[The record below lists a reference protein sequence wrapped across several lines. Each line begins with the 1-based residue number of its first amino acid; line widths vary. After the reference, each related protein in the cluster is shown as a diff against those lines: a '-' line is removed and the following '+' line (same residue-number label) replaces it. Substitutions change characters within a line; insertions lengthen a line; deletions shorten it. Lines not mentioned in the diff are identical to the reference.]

1 MIVLKS
7 HQHAVVQRVHSRFL
21 EVRDLLGLA
30 ATAADRETARR
41 SGCVMLEAPT
51 GAGKTVMAGTLA
63 ERFSCVE
70 NVVWFWFAPFSG
82 IVDQTRSFLRG
93 QFKGLRVRN
102 LRSDRHPGQ
111 TRGGDVYVTTWA
123 SVATSNAEGRK
134 IRQRRESLPSLDEF
148 VPALRAR
155 GLRIGVVVDE
165 AHHGFKRQTLA
176 LELFRKVLAPEYTL
190 LVSATPDDKELAEF
204 ARELGVNHPGREV
217 LTREQAVE
225 MGLVKRGIKAVAYI
239 ADAAVAQIVDHE
251 MTALTDGWRLH
262 NEIRAALAAA
272 KIPLV
277 PLMLVQVESAGKG
290 RDEKRVK
297 EKLLALG
304 VPESVIAVHTANEP
318 DPDVLAVAN
327 DESKEVLIFKMAV
340 ALGFD
345 APRAF
350 VLVSSRSSRKADFGI
365 QVCGRIMRIH
375 RRVQGRKELPALL
388 DYGYVLLADPESQE
402 GFVQAAQKIDQIRE
416 ELGSAQTP
424 TVIAVRVGDRM
435 TIQQVGPEG
444 PSLLHGLEGP
454 VPTASSVSAWLTGR
468 KPEAQQVSQTELN
481 GLFVGDAYPISP
493 ETLPDNLTNGVLPA
507 VKMVGGE
514 AYQDRATYRYPLRP
528 DVPRFLKTHVLPA
541 EYDGLAEDVVNTFN
555 FSEPMLLAGQRD
567 VVQVTRKSMEVFS
580 GDTQRERIQAHL
592 SHQQIAQ
599 LGRELLF
606 ALDGPNPEVIRV
618 GLRQKLRAAYHDQG
632 IEALSV
638 DSELLDHALWLI
650 LATFP
655 QALRYAMKQCLNRYA
670 PIADTFGPLPDE
682 LLYSEPQVA
691 SEHNAYR
698 FMPLDLN
705 SWEKQ
710 FARLLDDDTTGVVKW
725 WHRNKPWVHE
735 AVCVPLP
742 SGKAYFPDFVVCLAG
757 RKKGDGIL
765 LVETKE
771 RIYDPLAEEKV
782 DAEHKTYGRPL
793 MLTFENE
800 RFMSVRFNL
809 QQRRNELD
817 RVFAFDW
824 ALNYE

>member
-1 MIVLKS
+1 MIALKN
-7 HQHAVVQRVHSRFL
+7 HQNAVVQRVHSRFQ
-21 EVRDLLGLA
+21 EVRDLLGKA
-30 ATAADRETARR
+30 STAADRETARR

-63 ERFSCVE
+63 ERFSGVE

-82 IVDQTRSFLRG
+82 IIDQSKGFLRG

-102 LRSDRHPGQ
+102 LRADRHPEQ

-123 SVATSNAEGRK
+123 SVAASNAEGRK
-134 IRQRRESLPSLDEF
+134 IRQKRETLLSLDEF

-165 AHHGFKRQTLA
+165 AHHGFKKQTLA
-176 LELFRKVLAPEYTL
+176 LALFKEVLAPEYTL

-204 ARELGVNHPGREV
+204 ARELGVDHPGREV

-239 ADAAVAQIVDHE
+239 ADVSVAQIVDHE
-251 MTALTDGWRLH
+251 KTALTDGWRLH

-272 KIPLV
+272 GIPLV

-290 RDEKRVK
+290 HDEKRVK
-297 EKLLALG
+297 DKLLELG
-304 VPESVIAVHTANEP
+304 VSESAIAVHTASEP

-365 QVCGRIMRIH
+365 QVCGRIMRVH
-375 RRVQGRKELPALL
+375 RRVQGRTDLPAVL

-402 GFVQAAQKIDQIRE
+402 GFVQAAQKIDQLRE
-416 ELGSAQTP
+416 EMGSALTP

-444 PSLLHGLEGP
+444 PSLLHGLEGTEP
-454 VPTASSVSAWLTGR
+454 TTASVAAWLTGR
-468 KPEAQQVSQTELN
+468 KPEAEQVSQTELG
-481 GLFVGDAYPISP
+481 GLFSSAPYPVCP
-493 ETLPDNLTNGVLPA
+493 ETRRADFTNGVVPA
-507 VKMVGGE
+507 SRMAGDRT
-514 AYQDRATYRYPLRP
+514 YQLRATYRYALRP
-528 DVPRFLKTHVLPA
+528 DVPRLLKTHVLPTD
-541 EYDGLAEDVVNTFN
+541 YDGLAEDVVNTFL

-567 VVQVTRKSMEVFS
+567 VVQVTRKTMEVFS
-580 GDTQRERIQAHL
+580 GDTQKERIQAHL
-592 SHQQIAQ
+592 SHQQIALIAQ
-599 LGRELLF
+599 KMLF
-606 ALDGPNPEVIRV
+606 DLDGPNPELIRE
-618 GLRQKLRAAYHDQG
+618 GLRRKLREAYHSQG
-632 IEALSV
+632 IAALST

-650 LATFP
+650 LATYP
-655 QALRYAMKQCLNRYA
+655 LSLRSAMKQCLNRYA
-670 PIADTFGPLPDE
+670 PVGDTFGPLPEE
-682 LLYSEPQVA
+682 LLFSEQQVP
-691 SEHNAYR
+691 SECNAYNI
-698 FMPLDLN
+698 MPPDLN
-705 SWEKQ
+705 TWERD
-710 FARLLDDDTTGVVKW
+710 FAKLLDDDTTGVVKW
-725 WHRNKPWVHE
+725 WHRNKPWLHE
-735 AVCVPLP
+735 SVCVPRP
-742 SGKAYFPDFVVCLAG
+742 SGAAYFPDFVVCLAG

-771 RIYDPLAEEKV
+771 RVYDPVAEEKV
-782 DAEHKTYGRPL
+782 DAEHKFYGRPL
-793 MLTFENE
+793 MLTLENG
-800 RFMSVRFNL
+800 RFMSVRFNP

-817 RVFAFDW
+817 RVFSLDW

>member
-1 MIVLKS
+1 MIALKR
-7 HQHAVVQRVHSRFL
+7 HQNAVVQRVHSRFQ
-21 EVRDLLGLA
+21 EVRALLGLA
-30 ATAADRETARR
+30 STVADRETARR

-63 ERFSCVE
+63 ERFSGVE
-70 NVVWFWFAPFSG
+70 NVVWFWFAPFNG
-82 IVDQTRSFLRG
+82 IVDQTRDFLRG

-102 LRSDRHPGQ
+102 LRADRHPGQ

-123 SVATSNAEGRK
+123 SVAASNAEGRK
-134 IRQRRESLPSLDEF
+134 IRQRRESLLSLDEF

-165 AHHGFKRQTLA
+165 AHHGFKRQTQA
-176 LELFRKVLAPEYTL
+176 LELFKNVLAPEYTL

-204 ARELGVNHPGREV
+204 ARELGVDHPGREV

-239 ADAAVAQIVDHE
+239 ADASVAQIVDHE

-272 KIPLV
+272 GIPLV

-290 RDEKRVK
+290 HDEKRVK
-297 EKLLALG
+297 EKLLSLG
-304 VPESVIAVHTANEP
+304 VPETVIAVHTANEP

-402 GFVQAAQKIDQIRE
+402 GFVQAAQKIDQICLE
-416 ELGSAQTP
+416 MGSVQTP

-444 PSLLHGLEGP
+444 PSLLHGIEGAE
-454 VPTASSVSAWLTGR
+454 PTTASVSAWLTGR
-468 KPEAQQVSQTELN
+468 KTEAEQVSQTELE
-481 GLFVGDAYPISP
+481 GLFSSKGACPVTKETEFSNVIIKPTATTAYPLGQP
-493 ETLPDNLTNGVLPA
+493 Q
-507 VKMVGGE
+507 K
-514 AYQDRATYRYPLRP
+514 TYRYALRP
-528 DVPRFLKTHVLPA
+528 DVPRFLKTHVLPT
-541 EYDGLAEDVVNTFN
+541 EYDGLAEDVVNTFY

-567 VVQVTRKSMEVFS
+567 VVQVTRKTTEVFS

-592 SHQQIAQ
+592 SHQQIAR
-599 LGRELLF
+599 LGQELLF
-606 ALDGPNPEVIRV
+606 TLDGPNHEVIRK
-618 GLRQKLRAAYHDQG
+618 GLRDKLREAYRSQG
-632 IEALSV
+632 IEALSTE
-638 DSELLDHALWLI
+638 SELLDHALWLI

-655 QALRYAMKQCLNRYA
+655 QALRSAMKQCLNRYA
-670 PIADTFGPLPDE
+670 PVENTFGPLSEE
-682 LLYSEPQVA
+682 LLCSERQVT
-691 SEHNAYR
+691 SERNAYR
-698 FMPLDLN
+698 FTPPDLN

-710 FARLLDDDTTGVVKW
+710 FACLLDDDATGVVKW
-725 WHRNKPWVHE
+725 WHRNKPWVRE
-735 AVCVPLP
+735 SVCVPLP

-782 DAEHKTYGRPL
+782 DAEHKAYGRPL
-793 MLTFENE
+793 MVTLENE

-809 QQRRNELD
+809 QQRRNEID

-824 ALNYE
+824 AMNYE

>member
-1 MIVLKS
+1 MIALKR
-7 HQHAVVQRVHSRFL
+7 HQNAVVQRVHSRFQ

-30 ATAADRETARR
+30 STAADRETARR

-63 ERFSCVE
+63 ERFSGVE
-70 NVVWFWFAPFSG
+70 NVVWFWFAPFNG
-82 IVDQTRSFLRG
+82 IVDQTRDFLRG
-93 QFKGLRVRN
+93 QFKGLRMRN
-102 LRSDRHPGQ
+102 LRADRHPGQ

-123 SVATSNAEGRK
+123 SVAASNAEGRK
-134 IRQRRESLPSLDEF
+134 IRQRRESLLSLDEF

-165 AHHGFKRQTLA
+165 AHHGFKRQTQA
-176 LELFRKVLAPEYTL
+176 LELFKNVLAPEYTL

-204 ARELGVNHPGREV
+204 ARELGVDHPGREV

-239 ADAAVAQIVDHE
+239 ADASVAQIVDHE

-272 KIPLV
+272 GIPLV

-290 RDEKRVK
+290 HDEKRVK

-304 VPESVIAVHTANEP
+304 VPETVIAVHTANEP

-402 GFVQAAQKIDQIRE
+402 GFVQAAQKIDQICLE
-416 ELGSAQTP
+416 MGSVQTP

-444 PSLLHGLEGP
+444 PSLLHGIEGAE
-454 VPTASSVSAWLTGR
+454 PTTASVSAWLTGR
-468 KPEAQQVSQTELN
+468 QPEAEQVSQTELE
-481 GLFVGDAYPISP
+481 GLFSSKDACPVTKETEFSSVIIKPTATTAYPLGQP
-493 ETLPDNLTNGVLPA
+493 Q
-507 VKMVGGE
+507 K
-514 AYQDRATYRYPLRP
+514 TYRYALRP
-528 DVPRFLKTHVLPA
+528 DVPRFLKTHVLPT
-541 EYDGLAEDVVNTFN
+541 EYDGLAEDVVNTFY

-567 VVQVTRKSMEVFS
+567 VVQVTRKTTEVFS

-592 SHQQIAQ
+592 SHQQIAR
-599 LGRELLF
+599 LGQELLF
-606 ALDGPNPEVIRV
+606 TLDGPNHEVIRK
-618 GLRQKLRAAYHDQG
+618 GLRDKLREAYRSQG
-632 IEALSV
+632 IEALSTE
-638 DSELLDHALWLI
+638 SELLDHALWLI

-655 QALRYAMKQCLNRYA
+655 QALRSAMKQCLNRYA
-670 PIADTFGPLPDE
+670 PVENTFGPLSEE
-682 LLYSEPQVA
+682 LLCSERQVT
-691 SEHNAYR
+691 SERNAYR
-698 FMPLDLN
+698 FTPPDLN

-710 FARLLDDDTTGVVKW
+710 FASLLDDDVTGVVKW
-725 WHRNKPWVHE
+725 WHRNKPWVRE
-735 AVCVPLP
+735 SVCVPLP

-782 DAEHKTYGRPL
+782 DAEHKAYGRPL
-793 MLTFENE
+793 MVTLENE

-809 QQRRNELD
+809 QQRRNEID

-824 ALNYE
+824 AMNYE

>member
-1 MIVLKS
+1 MIALKN
-7 HQHAVVQRVHSRFL
+7 HQNAVVQRVLSRFQ
-21 EVRDLLGLA
+21 EVRDLLGQA

-63 ERFSCVE
+63 ERFSGEE

-82 IVDQTRSFLRG
+82 IVDQSKDFLRG

-102 LRSDRHPGQ
+102 LRADRHPEQ

-123 SVATSNAEGRK
+123 SVAASNAEGRK
-134 IRQRRESLPSLDEF
+134 IRQKRETLLSLDEF

-165 AHHGFKRQTLA
+165 AHHGFKKQTLA
-176 LELFRKVLAPEYTL
+176 LALFKEVLAPEYTL

-204 ARELGVNHPGREV
+204 ARELGVDHPGREV

-239 ADAAVAQIVDHE
+239 ADAAVTQIVDHE
-251 MTALTDGWRLH
+251 QTALADGWRLH
-262 NEIRAALAAA
+262 NEIRAALAGAG
-272 KIPLV
+272 ISLV
-277 PLMLVQVESAGKG
+277 PLLLVQVESAGKG
-290 RDEKRVK
+290 HDEKRVK

-375 RRVQGRKELPALL
+375 RRVQGRADLPALL

-402 GFVQAAQKIDQIRE
+402 GFVQAAQKIDQIRVE
-416 ELGSAQTP
+416 MGSAQTP

-435 TIQQVGPEG
+435 TIQRVGPEG
-444 PSLLHGLEGP
+444 PSLLHGLEGTE
-454 VPTASSVSAWLTGR
+454 PTAASVAAWLTGR
-468 KPEAQQVSQTELN
+468 KPGADQASQTELG
-481 GLFVGDAYPISP
+481 GLFSAETYPVSP
-493 ETLPDNLTNGVLPA
+493 ETPRANLTNGVLPA
-507 VKMVGGE
+507 IKTGGE
-514 AYQDRATYRYPLRP
+514 AYQVRATFRYPLRA
-528 DVPRFLKTHVLPA
+528 DVPRYLKTHVLPTD
-541 EYDGLAEDVVNTFN
+541 YDGLAEDVVKAFC
-555 FSEPMLLAGQRD
+555 FSEPMLLAGQRE
-567 VVQVTRKSMEVFS
+567 VVQVTRKTTEVFS
-580 GDTQRERIQAHL
+580 GDTQRERIQARL
-592 SHQQIAQ
+592 SHQQIAL
-599 LGRELLF
+599 LGHELLF
-606 ALDGPNPEVIRV
+606 ALDGPNPEVIRT
-618 GLRQKLRAAYHDQG
+618 GLRRKLGEAYRSQG
-632 IEALSV
+632 IEALCA
-638 DSELLDHALWLI
+638 DSGLLDQALWLI

-655 QALRYAMKQCLNRYA
+655 QALRSAMKQCLNRYA
-670 PIADTFGPLPDE
+670 PVEDTFGPLPE
-682 LLYSEPQVA
+682 ERLLSEEQVR
-691 SEHNAYR
+691 SECNAYHI
-698 FMPLDLN
+698 MPSDLN
-705 SWEKQ
+705 TWEKQ
-710 FARLLDDDTTGVVKW
+710 FAGLLDNDTTGVVKW
-725 WHRNKPWVHE
+725 WHRNLPGRQE
-735 AVCVPLP
+735 SVCVPLP
-742 SGKAYFPDFVVCLAG
+742 SGRGYYPDFVVCLTG

-782 DAEHKTYGRPL
+782 DAEHKLYGRPL
-793 MLTFENE
+793 MLTLENG
-800 RFMSVRFNL
+800 RFMSVRFNP

-817 RVFAFDW
+817 RVFSLDW
-824 ALNYE
+824 AQGYE

>member
-1 MIVLKS
+1 MIALKN
-7 HQHAVVQRVHSRFL
+7 HQDAAVQRVLSRFQ
-21 EVRDLLGLA
+21 EVRDLLGVA
-30 ATAADRETARR
+30 ATVEDRETARR

-63 ERFSCVE
+63 ERFSGLE

-82 IVDQTRSFLRG
+82 IVEQSKDFLRG

-102 LRSDRHPGQ
+102 LRADRHPEQ
-111 TRGGDVYVTTWA
+111 ARGGDVYVTTWA
-123 SVATSNAEGRK
+123 SVAASNTEGRM
-134 IRQRRESLPSLDEF
+134 IRKKRETLLSLDEF

-176 LELFRKVLAPEYTL
+176 LALFKEVLAPEYTL

-204 ARELGVNHPGREV
+204 ARELGVDHPGREV

-225 MGLVKRGIKAVAYI
+225 MGLVKRGIKAVAYL

-251 MTALTDGWRLH
+251 KTALTDGWRLH
-262 NEIRAALAAA
+262 NEIRDALASAG
-272 KIPLV
+272 IPLV

-290 RDEKRVK
+290 HDEKRVK

-327 DESKEVLIFKMAV
+327 DETKEVLIFKMAV

-365 QVCGRIMRIH
+365 QVCGRIMRVH
-375 RRVQGRKELPALL
+375 RRVQGRVELPALL

-402 GFVQAAQKIDQIRE
+402 GFVQAAQKIDQLRE
-416 ELGSAQTP
+416 EMGSAQTP

-435 TIQQVGPEG
+435 TIQRVGPEG
-444 PSLLHGLEGP
+444 PSLLHGLEGADP
-454 VPTASSVSAWLTGR
+454 TTASVAAWLTGR
-468 KPEAQQVSQTELN
+468 KPEAGQVSQTEMG
-481 GLFVGDAYPISP
+481 GLFSADAYPAIT
-493 ETLPDNLTNGVLPA
+493 ETPRENLTNGALPA
-507 VKMVGGE
+507 IKTAGVE
-514 AYQDRATYRYPLRP
+514 AYQVRATHRYPLRP
-528 DVPRFLKTHVLPA
+528 DVPRFLKTHVLPTD
-541 EYDGLAEDVVNTFN
+541 YDGLAEDVVSMFN
-555 FSEPMLLAGQRD
+555 FSEPMLLAGQRN
-567 VVQVTRKSMEVFS
+567 VVQVTRKTTEVFS

-592 SHQQIAQ
+592 SHQQIAR
-599 LGRELLF
+599 LGQELLF
-606 ALDGPNPEVIRV
+606 ALDGPNHEVIRR
-618 GLRQKLRAAYHDQG
+618 GLRKKLREAYHSQG
-632 IEALSV
+632 IVVLSA
-638 DSELLDHALWLI
+638 DSELLDQALWLI
-650 LATFP
+650 LATYP
-655 QALRYAMKQCLNRYA
+655 LALRSAMKQCLNRYA
-670 PIADTFGPLPDE
+670 PVEDTFGPLPEE
-682 LLYSEPQVA
+682 LLFSEPLVP
-691 SEHNAYR
+691 SERNAYQV
-698 FMPLDLN
+698 MPPDLN
-705 SWEKQ
+705 TWEKQ
-710 FARLLDDDTTGVVKW
+710 FACLLDDDMTGAVKW
-725 WHRNKPWVHE
+725 WHRNKPWLHE
-735 AVCVPLP
+735 SVCVPRP

-771 RIYDPLAEEKV
+771 RVYDPAAEEKV
-782 DAEHKTYGRPL
+782 DAEHKFYGRPL
-793 MLTFENE
+793 MLTLENE
-800 RFMSVRFNL
+800 RFMSVRFNP

-817 RVFAFDW
+817 RVFSLDW
-824 ALNYE
+824 AVGYE